1 MSNKITMTDVAFEI
15 LKQHAGEMVYGDLFK
30 AVQQEMNLDESILAK
45 KKRQL
50 YASLMEDN
58 RFASLKGNK
67 WDLRNR
73 RKYEELHAVDDVDDV
88 DDEEDEDEVDDGGEL
103 DIPKATIL
111 Y

>member
-1 MSNKITMTDVAFEI
+1 MGAKLTMTEVAYRI
-15 LKQHAGEMVYGDLFK
+15 LGEHKGEMTYGDLFHE
-30 AVQQEMNLDESILAK
+30 VSVEMEIPESLLTR

-73 RKYEELHAVDDVDDV
+73 RRFEELHAVDIEDV
-88 DDEEDEDEVDDGGEL
+88 DDEDDDDDAKDGSEL
-103 DIPKATIL
+103 DIPKATIS

>member
-1 MSNKITMTDVAFEI
+1 MTNKVTMTDVAYDI
-15 LKQHAGEMVYGDLFK
+15 LKNHATEMGYGDLFREV
-30 AVQQEMNLDESILAK
+30 AVAMEIDEALLAK

-58 RFASLKGNK
+58 RFASLKGNQ

-73 RKYEELHAVDDVDDV
+73 RKYDELHSADDVDDV
-88 DDEEDEDEVDDGGEL
+88 DDDAEEDDTDDGSEL
-103 DIPKATIL
+103 DMPKATIL